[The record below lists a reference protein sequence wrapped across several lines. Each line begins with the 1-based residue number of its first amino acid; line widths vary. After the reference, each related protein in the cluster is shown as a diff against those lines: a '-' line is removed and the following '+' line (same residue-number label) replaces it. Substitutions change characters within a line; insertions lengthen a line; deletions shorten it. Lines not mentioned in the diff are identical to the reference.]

1 MLIYVVVRDQ
11 KKRKGTTCSPQTT
24 SLETSYR
31 IGDRIPLALA
41 MGMNIAIFDSEVFQW
56 GDSPAEDLRRHVSER
71 LRDVLFCV
79 LWGYFEDNYDLDIT
93 RCEVEL

>member
-1 MLIYVVVRDQ
+1 
-11 KKRKGTTCSPQTT
+11 
-24 SLETSYR
+24 
-31 IGDRIPLALA
+31 
-41 MGMNIAIFDSEVFQW
+41 MGRL
-56 GDSPAEDLRRHVSER
+56 SPAEDLRRHVSER

>member
-1 MLIYVVVRDQ
+1 MLIHVVVRDQ

-31 IGDRIPLALA
+31 IGDRMPLALA

-56 GDSPAEDLRRHVSER
+56 GDSLLRKICDVTSQNVCAMYYFVFCGAILRITMILILPAAK
-71 LRDVLFCV
+71 
-79 LWGYFEDNYDLDIT
+79 
-93 RCEVEL
+93 